1 MTVYQVRLLNPAI
14 ALDRTIEVPDRE
26 YILDM
31 AIAQG
36 VMLPAGCRQGTCSA
50 CVVKVVSGE
59 VDQSEQ
65 RFLRAAEIEAG
76 YAVTCVSYAL
86 SDCTVETHQ
95 EGVLYKS
102 SLYFSATSQ
111 DQGNGT

>member
-14 ALDRTIEVPDRE
+14 ALDRTIEVPDHE

-36 VMLPAGCRQGTCSA
+36 IMLPAGCRQGTCSA

-65 RFLRAAEIEAG
+65 RFLRTTEIAAG
-76 YAVTCVSYAL
+76 YAVTCVAYAL
-86 SDCTVETHQ
+86 SDCTLETHQ

-102 SLYFSATSQ
+102 SLYFSASSQETS
-111 DQGNGT
+111 DGT

>member
-1 MTVYQVRLLNPAI
+1 MAVYQVRLLNPAI
-14 ALDRTIEVPDRE
+14 ALDRTIEVPDHE

-31 AIAQG
+31 AIAVG
-36 VMLPAGCRQGTCSA
+36 IRLPSGCRLGTCSA

-65 RFLRAAEIEAG
+65 RFLRAAEIAAG
-76 YAVTCVSYAL
+76 YAVTCVAYAL
-86 SDCTVETHQ
+86 SDCTLETHQ
-95 EGVLYKS
+95 EEVLYKS

-111 DQGNGT
+111 EESDGK